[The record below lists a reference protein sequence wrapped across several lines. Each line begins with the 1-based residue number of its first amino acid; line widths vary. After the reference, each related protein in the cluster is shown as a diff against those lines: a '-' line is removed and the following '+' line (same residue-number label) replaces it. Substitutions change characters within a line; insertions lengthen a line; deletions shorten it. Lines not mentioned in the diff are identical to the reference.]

1 MYSTDFLHI
10 QCNDEVCYQGAHHH
24 YRFTTNCNHRKF
36 VSYLQYQNIVYHM
49 NRIEVDLD
57 DGELLVQ
64 IECTSLQLMLQP
76 IVLHAKGCFVI
87 DYKTMLNVLG
97 GITTYMIFYIQFAP
111 KFDPDQPNEE

>member
-1 MYSTDFLHI
+1 
-10 QCNDEVCYQGAHHH
+10 
-24 YRFTTNCNHRKF
+24 
-36 VSYLQYQNIVYHM
+36 M

-57 DGELLVQ
+57 DDELLVQ

-111 KFDPDQPNEE
+111 KFNPADSD